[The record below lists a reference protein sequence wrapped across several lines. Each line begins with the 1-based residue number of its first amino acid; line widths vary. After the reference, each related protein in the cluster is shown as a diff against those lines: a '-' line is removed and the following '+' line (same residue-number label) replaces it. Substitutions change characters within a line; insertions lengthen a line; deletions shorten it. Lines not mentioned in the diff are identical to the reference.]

1 MTEPF
6 LFNRAP
12 NPGTTVIAKKFRL
25 TNAQATAFK
34 NSDAMK
40 TILSRIHNKFRT
52 SESPNVGL
60 HRREM
65 PRPTSDEYFLDYID
79 KFFIQQGDGTL
90 MLNPARDPPMTPTAY
105 MLQQQVLKALRDVPN
120 GAPWI
125 NKAMFLDM
133 VNQPN
138 TFQYAIAP
146 KLNPAPSSRI
156 TGDTRYIQHIRNILD
171 HRKEYKNII
180 CTVARSM

>member
-40 TILSRIHNKFRT
+40 TILDKIQSKFRT
-52 SESPNVGL
+52 SSSPNVGL

-65 PRPTSDEYFLDYID
+65 PRPTSDEYFL
-79 KFFIQQGDGTL
+79 
-90 MLNPARDPPMTPTAY
+90 
-105 MLQQQVLKALRDVPN
+105 
-120 GAPWI
+120 
-125 NKAMFLDM
+125 
-133 VNQPN
+133 
-138 TFQYAIAP
+138 
-146 KLNPAPSSRI
+146 
-156 TGDTRYIQHIRNILD
+156 
-171 HRKEYKNII
+171 E
-180 CTVARSM
+180 